1 MDEPAAPT
9 LTLEPVDAPAPALA
23 PPTPRRGIWQRY
35 VTDVRRD
42 ADAASAAY
50 RATTPARVADRK
62 MIVVL
67 VTTALSLT
75 CINFLS
81 NGDEP
86 GWLVSPLRAVGL
98 DRLAS
103 TIQQTLTASSHAQFW
118 QLAMWAVVTVLGYV
132 VLPVFVIRVVLHER
146 VRDYGLRTRGV
157 ARHGGVYATLYA
169 IALPA
174 LVLASFGGAFQHRYP
189 FYDLHPHEGLWPYL
203 WAWWVL
209 YAMQFV
215 ALEFFFRGFVVHGL
229 APRFGYAAV
238 FVMIVPYNMIHYGK
252 PMPEA
257 LAAIAGGIV
266 LGTLSLKT
274 RSIWWGAA
282 LHISIAATMDL
293 CALWHAGVV
302 F

>member
-9 LTLEPVDAPAPALA
+9 LTITAPPVGAPA
-23 PPTPRRGIWQRY
+23 RRGLWQRY

-50 RATTPARVADRK
+50 RTTTPSRVADRK
-62 MIVVL
+62 VFIVL
-67 VTTALSLT
+67 VTTAVSLT
-75 CINFLS
+75 GINFLS

-86 GWLVSPLRAVGL
+86 GWIVSPLRAVGL
-98 DRLAS
+98 DSLAAS
-103 TIQQTLTASSHAQFW
+103 IEHTLTASSHAEFW
-118 QLAMWAVVTVLGYV
+118 QLAMWVVVVVFGYV
-132 VLPVFVIRVVLHER
+132 VLPSFVIRSVLHER
-146 VRDYGLRTRGV
+146 VRDYGLRVSGV
-157 ARHGGVYATLYA
+157 ASHGGMYVTLYA
-169 IALPA
+169 IAAPF
-174 LVLASFGGAFQHRYP
+174 LVLASFGAAFQHRYP
-189 FYDLHPHEGLWPYL
+189 FYNLHPAEGLWPYL
-203 WAWWVL
+203 WAWWAL
-209 YAMQFV
+209 YALQFV
-215 ALEFFFRGFVVHGL
+215 ALEFFFRGFLVHGL

-257 LAAIAGGIV
+257 LAAIVGGIV

-282 LHISIAATMDL
+282 LHITIAATMDL
-293 CALWHAGVV
+293 CSLWHQGIL

>member
-9 LTLEPVDAPAPALA
+9 LTITAPPVPAPVG
-23 PPTPRRGIWQRY
+23 RRGLWQRY

-50 RATTPARVADRK
+50 RTTTASSVADRK
-62 MIVVL
+62 VFVVL

-75 CINFLS
+75 GINFLS

-86 GWLVSPLRAVGL
+86 GWIVSPLRAVGF
-98 DRLAS
+98 DSFAS
-103 TIQQTLTASSHAQFW
+103 SVEHTLTASSHAQFW
-118 QLAMWAVVTVLGYV
+118 QLAMWVVVVVFGYV
-132 VLPVFVIRVVLHER
+132 VLPAFVIRFVLRER
-146 VRDYGLRTRGV
+146 VRDYGLRVSG
-157 ARHGGVYATLYA
+157 
-169 IALPA
+169 
-174 LVLASFGGAFQHRYP
+174 FGAAFQHRYP
-189 FYDLHPHEGLWPYL
+189 FYDLHVAEGLWPYL
-203 WAWWVL
+203 WAWWAL
-209 YAMQFV
+209 YALQFV
-215 ALEFFFRGFVVHGL
+215 ALEFFFRGFLVHGL

-257 LAAIAGGIV
+257 LAAIVGGIV

-293 CALWHAGVV
+293 CSLWHQRIL

>member
-1 MDEPAAPT
+1 MDEPAAAT
-9 LTLEPVDAPAPALA
+9 LTAPPRLAPA
-23 PPTPRRGIWQRY
+23 RRGPWQRY

-62 MIVVL
+62 LIVVL
-67 VTTALSLT
+67 VTTAVSLT
-75 CINFLS
+75 CTSFLS
-81 NGDEP
+81 KGYQP
-86 GWLVSPLRAVGL
+86 GWMLASLRAIGL
-98 DRLAS
+98 GSSAS
-103 TIQQTLTASSHAQFW
+103 SIERTLTTSAHAQFW
-118 QLAMWAVVTVLGYV
+118 QLAMWALVCVGGYV
-132 VLPVFVIRVVLHER
+132 ALPALVIHFVLRER
-146 VRDYGLRTRGV
+146 VRDYGLRINGIGP
-157 ARHGGVYATLYA
+157 HGRMYAVLFA
-169 IALPA
+169 IVVPVV
-174 LVLASFGGAFQHRYP
+174 VLASFGAAFQQRYP
-189 FYDLHPHEGLWPYL
+189 FYDLHPGEGLWPFL

-215 ALEFFFRGFVVHGL
+215 ALEFFFRGFLVQGL

-257 LAAIAGGIV
+257 LAAIVGGIV

-282 LHISIAATMDL
+282 LHISIAATMDVL
-293 CALWHAGVV
+293 SLWHQGI
-302 F
+302 FF